1 MTLQFAASQAM
12 TLLACAAEEQQEG
25 GGALVQG
32 VGPRP
37 EALPHHTR
45 PHTLRSAHLE
55 RLHHLLPQAR
65 RIKLLA
71 VLLEI
76 GGGAGQLLLR
86 VCVCVC
92 VWRRIAKAR
101 MHACTHACMHIA
113 HPLPASFSVSAPPCA
128 PPPPRGWAP
137 VPLRARWRQSPA
149 ARAAAPPGR
158 GACCGCTCRPVV
170 REEGGAGG
178 GARVSRAARRD
189 AEPPSPP
196 SPLCSSLRPPHTHK
210 HTHKHTQTR
219 KPPARAP
226 GCGWGSAAARCRT
239 CAGRGSAQTLDP
251 GRPCSSQSRPQC
263 RSWGGGGGCGRS
275 AGESGWGGV

>member
-1 MTLQFAASQAM
+1 MLWFLSRARRGCGGKKDPPSRVRDERVPHAGCSGTTCGPGPLAPHALLAWGALLTLQFAASQAM

-170 REEGGAGG
+170 REEGGGG
-178 GARVSRAARRD
+178 SVR
-189 AEPPSPP
+189 
-196 SPLCSSLRPPHTHK
+196 CSW
-210 HTHKHTQTR
+210 Q
-219 KPPARAP
+219 A
-226 GCGWGSAAARCRT
+226 SA
-239 CAGRGSAQTLDP
+239 
-251 GRPCSSQSRPQC
+251 
-263 RSWGGGGGCGRS
+263 
-275 AGESGWGGV
+275 